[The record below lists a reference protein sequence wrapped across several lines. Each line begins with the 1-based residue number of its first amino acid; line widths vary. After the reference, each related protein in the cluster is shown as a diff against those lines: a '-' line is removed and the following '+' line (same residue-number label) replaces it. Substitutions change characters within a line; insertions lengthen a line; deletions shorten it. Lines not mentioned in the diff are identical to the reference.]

1 MKEPKK
7 KKLLNIDIGS
17 RIQKCRKAKGLTQE
31 QLAERL
37 DVSVQYISDL
47 ERGVT
52 GGSVST
58 IIRICQLLEISADYI
73 LLGRQENMTARL
85 SGRLESYSEAQKEQV
100 LQILREIDVFAQLG
114 TN

>member
-7 KKLLNIDIGS
+7 KKSLNIDIGS
-17 RIQKCRKAKGLTQE
+17 RIQKCRKTKGLTQE
-31 QLAERL
+31 QMAEGM

-58 IIRICQLLEISADYI
+58 IIRICQLLETSADYI

-85 SGRLESYSEAQKEQV
+85 SGRLESHSDAQKEQV
-100 LQILREIDVFAQLG
+100 LQILWEIDVFAQLG